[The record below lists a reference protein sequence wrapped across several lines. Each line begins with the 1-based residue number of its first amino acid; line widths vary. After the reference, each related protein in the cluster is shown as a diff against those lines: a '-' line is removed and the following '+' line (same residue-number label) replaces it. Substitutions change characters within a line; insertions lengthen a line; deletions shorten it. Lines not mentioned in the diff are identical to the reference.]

1 MSDASL
7 NLRPARSIR
16 AIEDIADQIREQ
28 LRSGHLRPG
37 QRLPPER
44 ELAKQLGVG
53 RNTVREAMTMLEVAG
68 LVERRLGSAGG
79 AFITNSNSR
88 AVAERISDGMMLGRI
103 SLNDLVEARLALE
116 TFIARKACKSG
127 TPEEFDALEANIE
140 RTALIPLTSWEE
152 RLAAYAEFLAI
163 FIGAA
168 HNPLL
173 GDLARPLIESTR
185 ALVSRIGPP
194 KKDEFLTFRR
204 KLVAA
209 LRARDPEKASKVV
222 AKTMEYIQDSWSS
235 RV

>member
-1 MSDASL
+1 MSDANLS
-7 NLRPARSIR
+7 LRPARPIR
-16 AIEDIADQIREQ
+16 AIQDIADQIREQ
-28 LRSGHLRPG
+28 LRSGHLHPG

-53 RNTVREAMTMLEVAG
+53 RNTVREAMTMLEAAG
-68 LVERRLGSAGG
+68 LVERRLGSSGG
-79 AFITNSNSR
+79 AFITDSNSK
-88 AVAERISDGMMLGRI
+88 AVAERISDGLMLGRI
-103 SLNDLVEARLALE
+103 SLTDLVEARLALE

-127 TPEEFDALEANIE
+127 TSKEFDALEANIE
-140 RTALIPLTSWEE
+140 RTARIPLTSWEE

-173 GDLARPLIESTR
+173 GDLAKPLIESTR

-194 KKDEFLTFRR
+194 SKDEFLTFRR

-209 LRARDPEKASKVV
+209 LRARDPDKASRIV
-222 AKTMEYIQDSWSS
+222 AKTMDYILDSWSS
-235 RV
+235 RA